1 MFRQNIEDYENNMK
15 GKPKSFLSC
24 IPDVVSYDLD
34 PTRDDFILLSTD
46 GIFQSMS
53 INEVVSPSI
62 LRPISLKTGTASSR
76 LRKAPIKSSAAS
88 SKTAKSSL
96 PTATTW
102 QSSSSSFAKG
112 LIFEY

>member
-1 MFRQNIEDYENNMK
+1 MK

-53 INEVVSPSI
+53 INEVVLIGS
-62 LRPISLKTGTASSR
+62 LRPTSSKSATTNSR
-76 LRKAPIKSSAAS
+76 QRRVPIKFSAAS
-88 SKTAKSSL
+88 SKTAKLSL
-96 PTATTW
+96 PTAITW
-102 QSSSSSFAKG
+102 QSSSSSSEKG
-112 LIFEY
+112 